1 MGEEQPKQ
9 ETTKD
14 KAWKNIKSII
24 IIVAS
29 LAAFVFCI
37 YFGVR
42 VFHGA
47 WLGLLSGFTG
57 GDVSISQDDA
67 ISEED
72 HSNLEQKVEE
82 LESQVKC
89 LQGVA
94 NSSGGDNLDPEE
106 YYQVNDYGDSW
117 DWWFDPGRLMDDTT
131 DAVLGDVQ
139 ENIRNCD

>member
-14 KAWKNIKSII
+14 KAWKNFKSVIALVGGFALFILILYLVQGGILGVFEAGKSI
-24 IIVAS
+24 
-29 LAAFVFCI
+29 
-37 YFGVR
+37 
-42 VFHGA
+42 
-47 WLGLLSGFTG
+47 FTG
-57 GDVSISQDDA
+57 EPVNIGGTT

-89 LQGVA
+89 LKGVA

-131 DAVLGDVQ
+131 DAVLSDVQ